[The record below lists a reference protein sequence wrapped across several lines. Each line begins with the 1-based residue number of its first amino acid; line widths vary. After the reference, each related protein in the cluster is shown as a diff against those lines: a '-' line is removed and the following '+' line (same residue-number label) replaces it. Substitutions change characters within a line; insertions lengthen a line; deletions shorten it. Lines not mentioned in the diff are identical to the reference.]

1 MGLYNGTSSGAM
13 VHGML
18 TSRLKPRSDHAAW
31 PCWRDRTSR
40 NHSLENH
47 IYNCGS
53 ESESIDMFA
62 QTHITFS
69 GTNMKTVASTSP
81 QQRPAKTVFLH
92 LFGLRGGRDPW
103 MACRFPSHQSTR
115 IYSTKK
121 NQSCYPPVIKHGNFG

>member
-1 MGLYNGTSSGAM
+1 MGLLLVPWSMVCLPQDSSPDLTM
-13 VHGML
+13 LHGL
-18 TSRLKPRSDHAAW
+18 VGGIEPAGIIAW
-31 PCWRDRTSR
+31 KT
-40 NHSLENH
+40 

-53 ESESIDMFA
+53 ESESVDMFA

-121 NQSCYPPVIKHGNFG
+121 KQSCYPPVIKHGNFG